1 MIQLEGHHFVPL
13 ILGPVCPSG
22 RAQAAQEVALPTNK
36 TTTTTPSCEQDQT
49 SVSNYHLQQILE
61 TEEQVQHHQVAIC
74 QGQIVGHSTDQQF
87 SFSNKLLEVGG
98 GNGGVGESTVKNK
111 RD

>member
-61 TEEQVQHHQVAIC
+61 TEEQVQTYRTKSIC
-74 QGQIVGHSTDQQF
+74 KIQTPE
-87 SFSNKLLEVGG
+87 NKQPSVF
-98 GNGGVGESTVKNK
+98 NK
-111 RD
+111 

>member
-1 MIQLEGHHFVPL
+1 MRMEYTAPPGGIHAWKMESALSEPL
-13 ILGPVCPSG
+13 GL
-22 RAQAAQEVALPTNK
+22 
-36 TTTTTPSCEQDQT
+36 TPS
-49 SVSNYHLQQILE
+49 LQETQG